1 MKTILKRTLLVTLL
15 ATSISAF
22 AQCDDGKRDDAA
34 TPTNVTQQ
42 NDCNGKANDGG
53 KQDEQKSSD
62 SNKSCDAQ
70 KSSDEQQIKQED
82 NDWLHDLQGIYG
94 G

>member
-1 MKTILKRTLLVTLL
+1 MKTILTRTLLVTLL

-22 AQCDDGKRDDAA
+22 AKTEGTKSEDAA

-42 NDCNGKANDGG
+42 DSCNQKASDAD
-53 KQDEQKSSD
+53 KQSEQT
-62 SNKSCDAQ
+62 
-70 KSSDEQQIKQED
+70 SSDEQKIKQQD
-82 NDWLHDLQGIYG
+82 KDWLHDLQGAYG

>member
-1 MKTILKRTLLVTLL
+1 MKGAIMKAIFTRTLMVTLL

-22 AQCDDGKRDDAA
+22 AKSADVKPGDAA

-42 NDCNGKANDGG
+42 TDCNRKANDAA
-53 KQDEQKSSD
+53 KQDEQT
-62 SNKSCDAQ
+62 
-70 KSSDEQQIKQED
+70 SSDEQKIEQQDK
-82 NDWLHDLQGIYG
+82 DWQHDLQSTYG

>member
-1 MKTILKRTLLVTLL
+1 MKTLLTRTLMVTLL

-22 AQCDDGKRDDAA
+22 AKSSDAKPDDAA

-42 NDCNGKANDGG
+42 SDCNRKANDAV
-53 KQDEQKSSD
+53 KQDEQKP
-62 SNKSCDAQ
+62 
-70 KSSDEQQIKQED
+70 SDEQQIKQQD
-82 NDWLHDLQGIYG
+82 RDWLHDLQGDYG